1 MRHAVEGVARV
12 GAEEFSGVI
21 PWIVSGKSANA
32 LRAQAEKLWK
42 HVTARPGERPADIG
56 LSLATTRARLGH
68 RAVVLGTDRE
78 TLLDS
83 LSAFAGSGTGAPVV
97 SGAAPGGE
105 PRTVFVFPGQG
116 SQWDGMAVELLDQ
129 SAVFAAQ
136 MTACGQALAEFVDW
150 DLIGVLRGR
159 EGQPNL
165 EPVDVVQP
173 VLWAVMVSLAA
184 LWRSYGVEPCAVVGH
199 SQGEIAAATVAG
211 ALSLKDG
218 ARVVALRSQVIKQRL
233 AGKGGMMS
241 VPLPAAEMSTRLARW
256 DGRLQLAAVNGT
268 STAVVCG
275 ETDALDELFAELT
288 EEDVRV
294 RRIPVD
300 YASHSHFVEEI
311 QDQLLEVL
319 APVAPRSVR
328 LPFYSTVTG
337 DILDTAGLNAEYWY
351 TNLRRTVRFDEATR
365 ALLRDGFTLFV
376 EPTAHHILKNG
387 VQESVDA
394 AEKSAGVVGS
404 LRRNEG
410 GLLRFATSLAE
421 AWVRGAP
428 VDWAGFFDGTGAR
441 TTDLPGYAF
450 QRKRYWRKV
459 PTVGGGVPD
468 LGQVGVEH
476 PLLAAAVETAES
488 GGHVFTGRLSLS
500 THPWLADHEALGT
513 VLLPGTAFVELA
525 IRAGDQAGC
534 GTLDELT
541 LHAPL
546 VLPERGGVALQ
557 VLLGTPDDFGAR
569 TVGIHS
575 RADGE
580 DQPWIR
586 HASGVLTPQISDAGF
601 DFAQWPPAG
610 AEPIGLDGAYERLFG
625 RGYAYGPVFQ
635 GLTAAWRRGGE
646 LFAEVTLPEQAH
658 ADAQAFGLHPA
669 LLDAALHAE
678 LVGAEGQ
685 DEGETVLPFAWT
697 GVRLHA
703 VGATAL
709 RVRIVTDEQGNT
721 LLEAADTSGNPVVS
735 VESIVARAVFAGQ
748 LESASGRRELP
759 YRLNW
764 TAVPV
769 DGAAQDTD
777 LVHVTDLDELDPDQP
792 VPSTVVVDFDAPGT
806 DGTLEG
812 VRLTAHR
819 ALDLVQTWLGDDRY
833 GESHLVVLTHGAV
846 AAPGDPAPLLTL
858 APAWGLLRAAQA
870 ENPGLFT
877 LADLDD
883 TEASRRA
890 LPAALTTGEPELALR
905 DGTLCA
911 PRLARTAE
919 NAAPAEPAALDP
931 EGTVLITG
939 GTSGLGA
946 LVARHLVAEH
956 GVRHLLLTSRR
967 GAAAPGATALRDELA
982 AAGATVT
989 LAACDVSDRAAL
1001 ADLLGTVPD
1010 EHPLT
1015 AVIHAAGVL
1024 DDGTVAA
1031 LTPERLDTVLA
1042 PKADAAWHLHELTA
1056 GHDLALF
1063 ALFSSAAGTLGA
1075 AGQAN
1080 YATANVFLDA
1090 LAAHRRAAGL
1100 PATSM
1105 AWGLWAEATGMT
1117 GDLDEADTERLRRQG
1132 FPAMT
1137 TAEGLALFDQA
1148 LTAEEPL
1155 LLLLRL
1161 DLAALRAQAGAG
1173 SLHSVL
1179 GDLVRV
1185 PVRKTARTG
1194 GADGSSLA
1202 DRLARLPE
1210 PERDTLLLDL
1220 VCSHVADVLGH
1231 DSADAVE
1238 PDRAF
1243 KELGFDSLT
1252 AVELR
1257 NRLGATTGLRL
1268 PATLVF
1274 DHPSARAAAQYLKE
1288 TALGSAASGAPAP
1301 AVAAAAADEPIAI
1314 VAMACRFPGG
1324 VETPEDLWR
1333 LVADG
1338 TETVSAFPTDRGWDI
1353 EGVYHPEPGTLGRT
1367 YTRSGGFLYDA
1378 AEFDAEF
1385 FGISPNEALGMDP
1398 QQRLLLETSWEIF
1411 ERAGLDPA
1419 TLRGSRTGVFTGA
1432 MYHDYA
1438 NSRATGSI
1446 NSGRLSYTYGLEGP
1460 AVTVDTA
1467 CSSSLVALHLAI
1479 QALRSGECTL
1489 ALAGGVTV
1497 MATTEVL
1504 VEFGLQ
1510 QGLSPDGRC
1519 RSFAQDADGTGFS
1532 EGVGLLLVERLS
1544 DARAAGHPVLAVV
1557 KGSAVNQDGASNGIS
1572 APNGPAQQRV
1582 IRQALANAGLGPAD
1596 VDVVEAHGTGTTL
1609 GDPIEAQALL
1619 ATYGQDRPEDR
1630 PVWLG
1635 SIKSNIGHTQAAAG
1649 VAGLIKVIEA
1659 IRHGVLP
1666 KTLHADTPSTKVD
1679 WSEGNLRLLA
1689 ETQEWPATDGPRRA
1703 AVSSFGISGTNAH
1716 VIVEQAPEQPDRS
1729 ADAGAAPSGVL
1740 PWLLSGRTPQAL
1752 RAQAAKLA
1760 AWLGTGPQADAPDIA
1775 QALAVERTAFEHR
1788 AAVLAEDHDQALRT
1802 LIALAEGDLPAT
1814 AVSDRARTS
1823 GRKLAFLFTGQGAQR
1838 LGMGRELY
1846 DTFPVFAE
1854 AFDAVLAELDLPL
1867 RDVVWGEDAEQLSRT
1882 EFTQPALFA
1891 IEVALYRLVE
1901 SWGIKPDYL
1910 AGHSIGEFAAAHVS
1924 GVLSLADAAR
1934 LVAARG
1940 RLMQALPEGGAMAAL
1955 QATEDEVRP
1964 LLADGVGIAAVN
1976 GPTAVVVSG
1985 VEAEVLRVKAHFEAE
2000 GRKTARLK
2008 VSHAFHSPLMEPM
2021 LDEFRS
2027 VAQQLTYGE
2036 PSIPIVSTVTGLS
2049 IDADEIGTPEYWV
2062 RHVGA
2067 TVRHADAVARLE
2079 ALQVGTFVEIG
2090 PDAALTATGAEC
2102 LTGGDEADAVFV
2114 AALRR
2119 GREERRELAAAVALA
2134 HCRGVAVD
2142 WRAYFAGH
2150 PGHRVELPTYAFQ
2163 RRPYWLAE
2171 TGGDGVVVIGSG
2183 ASAPEQDDVDTG
2195 RWREILALPDGERER
2210 AVLTLVRGQVAAVL
2224 GHESADAIEPDRA
2237 FTELGFDSVA
2247 AGELRKRLT
2256 RLTGHGLPATLAFDH
2271 PNSQAVAALL
2281 LQEDS
2286 SAEAGAAQPLLAE
2299 LDRVEAVLSAAP
2311 ELNGDTDRITTRLEA
2326 LLRAWRDAR
2335 ERAAEEQTDDDFATA
2350 SDDELFQALD
2360 NLEIGS

>member
-1 MRHAVEGVARV
+1 MSGEEMPPAV
-12 GAEEFSGVI
+12 
-21 PWIVSGKSANA
+21 PWLISGKSAQA

-42 HVTARPGERPADIG
+42 HVTDRPAERPVDIG

-68 RAVVLGTDRE
+68 RAVVLGTDRD

-83 LSAFAGSGTGAPVV
+83 LASFANSGTGASVV
-97 SGAAPGGE
+97 SGAAGGGE

-129 SAVFAAQ
+129 SPVFAAQ
-136 MTACGQALAEFVDW
+136 MTACAQALAEFVDW
-150 DLIGVLRGR
+150 DLIGVLRGT
-159 EGQPNL
+159 EGQPTL

-184 LWRSYGVEPCAVVGH
+184 LWRSYGVEPSAVVGH

-211 ALSLKDG
+211 ALSLQDG
-218 ARVVALRSQVIKQRL
+218 ARVVALRSQVIKERL

-241 VPLPAAEMSTRLARW
+241 VPLPAADISPRLARW

-275 ETDALDELFAELT
+275 ETGALDELFAELT
-288 EEDVRV
+288 EQGVRV

-311 QDQLLEVL
+311 QDRLGEVL
-319 APVAPRSVR
+319 APVSPRSVR

-337 DILDTAGLNAEYWY
+337 DILDTAQLDGDYWY

-394 AEKSAGVVGS
+394 AGKQAGVVGS

-421 AWVRGAP
+421 TWVRGAP
-428 VDWAGFFDGTGAR
+428 VDWAAFFDGTDAR
-441 TTDLPGYAF
+441 TTDLPSYAF
-450 QRKRYWRKV
+450 QRKRYWLNV
-459 PTVGGGVPD
+459 PTPGDEVAGI
-468 LGQVGVEH
+468 GQAVVEH

-500 THPWLADHEALGT
+500 THPWLADHEALGA

-525 IRAGDQAGC
+525 VRAGDQAGC

-557 VLLGTPDDFGAR
+557 VLLGAPDDSGAR

-586 HASGVLTPQISDAGF
+586 HASGVLTAQTSDAGF
-601 DFAQWPPAG
+601 DLTQWPPAG

-635 GLTAAWRRGGE
+635 GLTAAWRRGEE

-669 LLDAALHAE
+669 LLDAALHTE
-678 LVGAEGQ
+678 LVGRQGQ
-685 DEGETVLPFAWT
+685 DDGETVLPFAWT

-709 RVRIVTDEQGNT
+709 RVRLVTDAQGNT
-721 LLEAADTSGNPVVS
+721 LLEAADTSGSPVVS
-735 VESIVARAVFAGQ
+735 VESIVARAVSAGQ
-748 LESASGRRELP
+748 LEAAGGRRELP

-764 TAVPV
+764 TPLPL
-769 DGAAQDTD
+769 DGTD
-777 LVHVTDLDELDPDQP
+777 QPEPVHVSGLDQLDTDQP
-792 VPSTVVVDFDAPGT
+792 VPATVVVDFGAPAD
-806 DGTLEG
+806 DGTPD
-812 VRLTAHR
+812 VVHTTAHR
-819 ALDLVQTWLGDDRY
+819 ALDLVQTWLGEERY
-833 GESHLVVLTHGAV
+833 ADAHLVVVTHGAV
-846 AAPGDPAPLLTL
+846 ALPGDPAPSLAL

-870 ENPGLFT
+870 ENPGLIT
-877 LADLDD
+877 LADLDG
-883 TEASRRA
+883 TPASRAA
-890 LPAALTTGEPELALR
+890 LPGALATGEPELALR
-905 DGTLCA
+905 DGTLFA
-911 PRLARTAE
+911 PRLARTTE
-919 NAAPAEPAALDP
+919 PAAPTDPAALDP

-946 LVARHLVAEH
+946 LVARHLVTTH

-967 GAAAPGATALRDELA
+967 GADAPGAAELRAELA
-982 AAGATVT
+982 ESGAEVT
-989 LAACDVSDRAAL
+989 LAACDVSDRSAL
-1001 ADLLGTVPD
+1001 ADLLGTIP
-1010 EHPLT
+1010 EAHPLT
-1015 AVIHAAGVL
+1015 AVVHAAGVL
-1024 DDGTVAA
+1024 DDGTVTA

-1117 GDLDEADTERLRRQG
+1117 GNLDEADTERLRRQG

-1148 LTAEEPL
+1148 LTAAEPL

-1173 SLHSVL
+1173 HLHSIL

-1185 PVRKTARTG
+1185 PARKTARTG
-1194 GADGSSLA
+1194 GTDASSLA
-1202 DRLARLPE
+1202 DQLARLPE

-1220 VCSHVADVLGH
+1220 VRTHVAGVLGH

-1257 NRLGATTGLRL
+1257 NRLTAVTGLRL

-1274 DHPSARAAAQYLKE
+1274 DHPSARAAARFLKE
-1288 TALGSAASGAPAP
+1288 TALGGATAQTPAP
-1301 AVAAAAADEPIAI
+1301 VATTGAADEPIAV
-1314 VAMACRFPGG
+1314 VAMACRFPGD
-1324 VETPEDLWR
+1324 VQTPEDLWR
-1333 LVADG
+1333 LVAEG
-1338 TETVSAFPTDRGWDI
+1338 TEAVSPFPTDRGWDI
-1353 EGVYHPEPGTLGRT
+1353 EGVYHPEPGTPGRT
-1367 YTRSGGFLYDA
+1367 YTRSGGFLHDA

-1398 QQRLLLETSWEIF
+1398 QQRLLLETSWEVL
-1411 ERAGLDPA
+1411 ERAGIDPA
-1419 TLRGSRTGVFTGA
+1419 TLRGSRTGVYTGA

-1479 QALRSGECTL
+1479 QALRSGECNL

-1519 RSFAQDADGTGFS
+1519 RSFAEEADGTGFS

-1544 DARAAGHPVLAVV
+1544 DARAHGHPVLAVV
-1557 KGSAVNQDGASNGIS
+1557 RGSAVNQDGASNGIS

-1582 IRQALANAGLGPAD
+1582 IRQALTSAGLTPAD
-1596 VDVVEAHGTGTTL
+1596 VDLVEAHGTGTTL

-1619 ATYGQDRPEDR
+1619 ATYGQDRPADR

-1649 VAGLIKVIEA
+1649 VAGVIKVIEA

-1666 KTLHADTPSTKVD
+1666 PTLHADTPSTKVD
-1679 WSEGNLRLLA
+1679 WTAGNLRLLA
-1689 ETQEWPATDGPRRA
+1689 EARDWPAGDAPRRA

-1716 VIVEQAPEQPDRS
+1716 VIVEQTEEATEPSERPTD
-1729 ADAGAAPSGVL
+1729 ADAPSSGVL

-1760 AWLGTGPQADAPDIA
+1760 AWLGTGPRAGAPEIA
-1775 QALAVERTAFEHR
+1775 RALAVERTAFEHR

-1802 LIALAEGDLPAT
+1802 LTALAEGDLPAT
-1814 AVSDRARTS
+1814 AVTDRARTS

-1846 DTFPVFAE
+1846 DAFPVFAE
-1854 AFDAVLAELDLPL
+1854 AFDAVLDVIDLPL
-1867 RDVVWGEDAEQLSRT
+1867 KEVVWGEDAERLSRT

-1891 IEVALYRLVE
+1891 VEVALFRLVE
-1901 SWGIKPDYL
+1901 SWGIRPDYL
-1910 AGHSIGEFAAAHVS
+1910 AGHSIGEFAAAHVA

-1934 LVAARG
+1934 LVVARG
-1940 RLMQALPEGGAMAAL
+1940 RLMQALPEGGAMVAL

-1964 LLADGVGIAAVN
+1964 LLVDGVGIAAVN
-1976 GPTAVVVSG
+1976 GPSAVVVSG
-1985 VEAEVLRVKAHFEAE
+1985 VEAEALRIKAHFEAE
-2000 GRKTARLK
+2000 GRKTTRLK
-2008 VSHAFHSPLMEPM
+2008 VSHAFHSPLMDPM
-2021 LDEFRS
+2021 LDEFR
-2027 VAQQLTYGE
+2027 AIAAELEYGS
-2036 PSIPIVSTVTGLS
+2036 PNIPIVSTLTGTTV
-2049 IDADEIGTPEYWV
+2049 DADEIGTPEYWA

-2067 TVRHADAVARLE
+2067 TVRFADAVQQLA
-2079 ALQVGTFVEIG
+2079 ALRVGTFLEIG
-2090 PDAALTATGAEC
+2090 PDAALTATGPDCMADA
-2102 LTGGDEADAVFV
+2102 DEADAVFV

-2119 GREERRELAAAVALA
+2119 GREERRELTAAVALA

-2142 WRAYFAGH
+2142 WTAYFPEH
-2150 PGHRVELPTYAFQ
+2150 PSGRVELPTYAFQ

-2171 TGGDGVVVIGSG
+2171 AGAGGVVAISG
-2183 ASAPEQDDVDTG
+2183 TVGAAEPDDADTG
-2195 RWREILALPDGERER
+2195 RWGEILALPDGERER
-2210 AVLTLVRGQVAAVL
+2210 AVLTLVRDQVAAVL
-2224 GHESADAIEPDRA
+2224 GHESGDAVEPDRA

-2256 RLTGHGLPATLAFDH
+2256 RLTGYHLPATLAFDH
-2271 PNSQAVAALL
+2271 PNSHAVAALL
-2281 LQEDS
+2281 LQEET
-2286 SAEAGAAQPLLAE
+2286 AGEAGPAQPLLAE
-2299 LDRVEAVLSAAP
+2299 LDRVEAALSAAP
-2311 ELNGDTDRITTRLEA
+2311 ELNGDTARITARLEA
-2326 LLRAWRDAR
+2326 LLRTWRDAR
-2335 ERAAEEQTDDDFATA
+2335 GRTAEEQQDDDFTTA

>member
-1 MRHAVEGVARV
+1 M

-32 LRAQAEKLWK
+32 LRAQADKL
-42 HVTARPGERPADIG
+42 HTHLSERPGQRPGDIG
-56 LSLATTRARLGH
+56 LSLATTRAQLGH
-68 RAVVLGTDRE
+68 RAVVLGTDH
-78 TLLDS
+78 DS
-83 LSAFAGSGTGAPVV
+83 LLTSLASFAATGTGALAV
-97 SGAAPGGE
+97 SGAAGGGE

-116 SQWDGMAVELLDQ
+116 SQWEGMAVELLDQ
-129 SAVFAAQ
+129 SPVFAAQ
-136 MTACGQALAEFVDW
+136 LTACAQALAEFVDW
-150 DLIGVLRGR
+150 DLIGVLRGQQ
-159 EGQPNL
+159 GQPGL

-184 LWRSYGVEPCAVVGH
+184 LWRSYGVEPAAVVGH

-211 ALSLKDG
+211 ALSLQDG
-218 ARVVALRSQVIKQRL
+218 ARVVALRSRLIKQRL

-241 VPLPAAEMSTRLARW
+241 VPLSAAATSPRLARW

-275 ETDALDELFAELT
+275 ESDALDELFAELT
-288 EEDVRV
+288 EEGLRV

-311 QDQLLEVL
+311 EDQLQEIL
-319 APVAPRSVR
+319 APVAPRSTR

-337 DILDTAGLNAEYWY
+337 DLLDTAALDAAYWY
-351 TNLRRTVRFDEATR
+351 TNLRRTVRFDEATK

-376 EPTAHHILKNG
+376 EPTAHHLLKTG

-394 AEKSAGVVGS
+394 AEKQAGVVGS
-404 LRRNEG
+404 LRRKEG

-428 VDWAGFFDGTGAR
+428 VDWATFFDHTDAR
-441 TTDLPGYAF
+441 TTDLPSYAF

-468 LGQVGVEH
+468 LGQMGVEH
-476 PLLAAAVETAES
+476 PLLAAAVESAES

-525 IRAGDQAGC
+525 VRAGDQAGC
-534 GTLDELT
+534 ATLDELT

-557 VLLGTPDDFGAR
+557 VALGAPDGQGAR
-569 TVGIHS
+569 PLSIHS

-580 DQPWIR
+580 DQPWTR
-586 HASGVLTPQISDAGF
+586 HASGTLSAQPFDAGV
-601 DFAQWPPAG
+601 DLTQWPPPG
-610 AEPIGLDGAYERLFG
+610 AEPIGLDGAYDRLFG

-635 GLTAAWRRGGE
+635 ALSAVWKRGE
-646 LFAEVTLPEQAH
+646 EVFAEVTLPEQAH
-658 ADAQAFGLHPA
+658 GDAQAFGLHPA
-669 LLDAALHAE
+669 LLDACLHAE
-678 LVGAEGQ
+678 LVAAQ
-685 DEGETVLPFAWT
+685 DTHTTETVLPFAWT
-697 GVRLHA
+697 GVQLHA

-709 RVRIVTDEQGNT
+709 RVRLLTDARGNT
-721 LLEAADTSGNPVVS
+721 RLDAADAGGSPVIS
-735 VESIVARAVFAGQ
+735 VESIVARAVQAGQ
-748 LESASGRRELP
+748 LETAGQRRELP
-759 YRLNW
+759 YRRTWSALPLDA
-764 TAVPV
+764 TTPQ
-769 DGAAQDTD
+769 AAP
-777 LVHVTDLDELDPDQP
+777 VHVHSLDDLDPTQP
-792 VPSTVVVDFDAPGT
+792 VPALVALELPAPDAQNTP
-806 DGTLEG
+806 DA
-812 VRLTAHR
+812 VRATAHR
-819 ALDLVQTWLGDDRY
+819 ALHLVQSWLGEDRY
-833 GESHLVVLTHGAV
+833 ADAHLAVITHGAV
-846 AAPGDPAPLLTL
+846 TAPDDHTAPDLTL

-870 ENPGLFT
+870 ENPGLIT

-883 TEASRRA
+883 TDASRQA
-890 LPAALTTGEPELALR
+890 LPAALATGEPELALR
-905 DGTLCA
+905 DGTPYA
-911 PRLARTAE
+911 PRLTRTTDTDADT
-919 NAAPAEPAALDP
+919 AAGSSAPDP

-946 LVARHLVAEH
+946 LLARHLVTEH
-956 GVRHLLLTSRR
+956 GARHLLLTSRR
-967 GAAAPGATALRDELA
+967 GADAPGATELHESLT

-989 LAACDVSDRAAL
+989 LAACDVADRDAL
-1001 ADLLGTVPD
+1001 ARLLATIPD
-1010 EHPLT
+1010 AHPLT

-1024 DDGTVAA
+1024 DDATVAA
-1031 LTPERLDTVLA
+1031 LTPQRLDTVLA

-1056 GHDLALF
+1056 DCDLKLF

-1090 LAAHRRAAGL
+1090 LAAHRHAAGL

-1117 GDLDEADTERLRRQG
+1117 GDLDEAATERLRRQG

-1148 LTAEEPL
+1148 LTLDDPL
-1155 LLLLRL
+1155 LLLIRL

-1173 SLHSVL
+1173 SLHRIL
-1179 GDLVRV
+1179 GELVRV
-1185 PVRKTARTG
+1185 PVRKTATAGAAG
-1194 GADGSSLA
+1194 GSLA

-1220 VCSHVADVLGH
+1220 VRSHVADVLGH

-1238 PDRAF
+1238 ADRAF

-1257 NRLGATTGLRL
+1257 NRLSATTGLRL

-1274 DHPSARAAAQYLKE
+1274 DHPTARAAAQHLKA
-1288 TALGSAASGAPAP
+1288 TALGATTPAPAP
-1301 AVAAAAADEPIAI
+1301 LTTQAAADEPIAV
-1314 VAMACRFPGG
+1314 VAMACRYPGG
-1324 VETPEDLWR
+1324 VHSPEDLWR

-1338 TETVSAFPTDRGWDI
+1338 AETVDAFPTDRGWDL
-1353 EGVYHPEPGTLGRT
+1353 EGVYHPEPGTPGRT

-1378 AEFDAEF
+1378 ADFDAEF

-1411 ERAGLDPA
+1411 ERAGIDPA
-1419 TLRGSRTGVFTGA
+1419 ALRGSRTGVFTGA

-1510 QGLSPDGRC
+1510 QGLSRDGRC
-1519 RSFAQDADGTGFS
+1519 RSFAEDADGTGFA
-1532 EGVGLLLVERLS
+1532 EGVGLLLVERLC
-1544 DARAAGHPVLAVV
+1544 DARAHGHPVLAVI

-1582 IRQALANAGLGPAD
+1582 IRQALANAGLQTAD
-1596 VDVVEAHGTGTTL
+1596 VDVIEAHGTGTTL

-1619 ATYGQDRPEDR
+1619 ATYGQDRPAER
-1630 PVWLG
+1630 PVYLG

-1649 VAGLIKVIEA
+1649 AAGLIKAIES
-1659 IRHGVLP
+1659 IRHGILP
-1666 KTLHADTPSTKVD
+1666 KTLHADTPSHKVD
-1679 WSEGNLRLLA
+1679 WTQGNLQLLTDA
-1689 ETQEWPATDGPRRA
+1689 RDWPAGDAPRRA

-1716 VIVEQAPEQPDRS
+1716 VIVEQAPPEPAEATTPASPDTGES
-1729 ADAGAAPSGVL
+1729 TTGAL

-1752 RAQAAKLA
+1752 RGQAAKLA
-1760 AWLGTGPQADAPDIA
+1760 AWLATHPDADAPDIA
-1775 QALAVERTAFEHR
+1775 HTLAVERTAFEHR
-1788 AAVLAEDHDQALRT
+1788 AAVLAEDREQALRALT
-1802 LIALAEGDLPAT
+1802 ALAEGDLPAT
-1814 AVSDRARTS
+1814 AVRDRSRTS

-1838 LGMGRELY
+1838 IGMGRELHAAH
-1846 DTFPVFAE
+1846 PVFAD
-1854 AFDAVLAELDLPL
+1854 AFDAVLAELEPLPL
-1867 RDVVWGEDAEQLSRT
+1867 REVMWGEDAERLSRT

-1891 IEVALYRLVE
+1891 LEVALYRLLE
-1901 SWGIKPDYL
+1901 SWGVKPDYL

-1924 GVLSLADAAR
+1924 GVLSLADAAK
-1934 LVAARG
+1934 LVTARG
-1940 RLMQALPEGGAMAAL
+1940 RLMQALPEGGAMVAL

-1985 VEAEVLRVKAHFEAE
+1985 VEAEALRIKAHFEAE
-2000 GRKTARLK
+2000 GRKTTRLK
-2008 VSHAFHSPLMEPM
+2008 VSHAFHSPLMEPI
-2021 LDEFRS
+2021 LDDFLT
-2027 VAQQLTYGE
+2027 VARELTYAT
-2036 PSIPIVSTVTGLS
+2036 PTIPIVSTVTGLL
-2049 IDADEIGTPEYWV
+2049 IDADEIATPEYWV
-2062 RHVGA
+2062 RHIGA
-2067 TVRHADAVARLE
+2067 TVRHADAVAQL
-2079 ALQVGTFVEIG
+2079 AAQHVGTFLEIG
-2090 PDAALTATGAEC
+2090 PDAALTATGPDC
-2102 LTGGDEADAVFV
+2102 LSGREETDAVFV
-2114 AALRR
+2114 ATLRR
-2119 GREERRELAAAVALA
+2119 GREERRELASALALA
-2134 HCRGVAVD
+2134 HCRGTTVN
-2142 WRAYFAGH
+2142 WTAYFVGH
-2150 PGHRVELPTYAFQ
+2150 PARRTELPTYAFQ
-2163 RRPYWLAE
+2163 HRSYWLAE
-2171 TGGDGVVVIGSG
+2171 TGGDGVVVIGTAG
-2183 ASAPEQDDVDTG
+2183 APEQEDADTG
-2195 RWREILALPDGERER
+2195 RWQEILALPDGERER
-2210 AVLTLVRGQVAAVL
+2210 AALALVRNQVAAVL
-2224 GHESADAIEPDRA
+2224 GHESADAVEADRA

-2247 AGELRKRLT
+2247 AGELHKRLT
-2256 RLTGHGLPATLAFDH
+2256 RLTGQGLPATLAFDH

-2281 LQEDS
+2281 LQTDT
-2286 SAEAGAAQPLLAE
+2286 AAGTGAAHSLLAE
-2299 LDRVEAVLSAAP
+2299 LDRLETVLSTAP
-2311 ELNGDTDRITTRLEA
+2311 ELNGDTTRVTTRIEA
-2326 LLRAWRDAR
+2326 LLRAWRDTR
-2335 ERAAEEQTDDDFATA
+2335 DTAAEQQPQDDLTTAT
-2350 SDDELFQALD
+2350 DDELFQALD